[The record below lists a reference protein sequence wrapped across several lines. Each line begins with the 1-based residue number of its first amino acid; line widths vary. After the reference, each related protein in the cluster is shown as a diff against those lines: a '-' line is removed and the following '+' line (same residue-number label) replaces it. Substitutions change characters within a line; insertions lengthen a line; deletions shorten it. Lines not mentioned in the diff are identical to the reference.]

1 MFIPVS
7 GTAFGKINSLY
18 DYFKKNE
25 LLIEISPKKIENV
38 NHRSYAYTHS
48 NISIEMACL
57 ESSSFLDTCTN

>member
-25 LLIEISPKKIENV
+25 LLIEISQKKLK
-38 NHRSYAYTHS
+38 T
-48 NISIEMACL
+48 
-57 ESSSFLDTCTN
+57 